1 MGWIDF
7 IDGLNDFMP
16 RRWKRW
22 VSLAIL
28 AAFLAFPSQ
37 AQRAVAWYGLEKA
50 REITERVMPLLFPTA
65 TPKPTPSPHV
75 QASPH

>member
-7 IDGLNDFMP
+7 IDGFNDFMP

-28 AAFLAFPSQ
+28 LAFFAFPSQ
-37 AQRAVAWYGLEKA
+37 AQGAVLWYGQEKA
-50 REITERVMPLLFPTA
+50 RQITERVMPLFFPTA
-65 TPKPTPSPHV
+65 TPTPTPSPNV
-75 QASPH
+75 RPS